1 MFDQWHV
8 DPTRASS
15 PSGSE
20 TRMGGGGHRPSPRWA
35 ALRAVW
41 PRSHEHPRAMAMVM
55 VGSIFT
61 VSWSMV
67 HGLNTWSRWCV
78 MAMNME
84 KQCHQCDIWTLFV
97 VGGFQKYLP
106 LCGSHPWGR
115 QNEEI
120 QHDSA
125 LYSSTKNPGVGVLLG
140 EVDFEVIFCIHWI
153 TRQAV
158 LYMASQL

>member
-84 KQCHQCDIWTLFV
+84 KQCHQCDIWWEDSKNTCLCV
-97 VGGFQKYLP
+97 VAIHGGDRMKRF
-106 LCGSHPWGR
+106 SM
-115 QNEEI
+115 I
-120 QHDSA
+120 QHFIPA
-125 LYSSTKNPGVGVLLG
+125 QKIQGLVY
-140 EVDFEVIFCIHWI
+140 C
-153 TRQAV
+153 
-158 LYMASQL
+158 